1 MRLPFFSRFNL
12 YLKNFLMAPKYL
24 IEIVAEK
31 MTEEDLQRLI
41 ITLCEAEY
49 GTLSLRDIIRIL
61 FIVLAR
67 KVTDK

>member
-1 MRLPFFSRFNL
+1 
-12 YLKNFLMAPKYL
+12 MAPKYL